1 MLRSLGMHAQTAG
14 CVQESICMHATINAD
29 LDEAAAV
36 DPELAADGLR
46 WAPSCCTDSPAPKKA
61 PTLPPLPKPPA
72 EANPAAKDAWELA
85 SVGEVSLPPPPDVG
99 LLPAGAAEAAGLVPS
114 VLFFLCSLGER

>member
-1 MLRSLGMHAQTAG
+1 
-14 CVQESICMHATINAD
+14 MHATINAD

-61 PTLPPLPKPPA
+61 PMLPPPPKPPA

-99 LLPAGAAEAAGLVPS
+99 LLPALISTGHVGELAAEAAVLVPS